1 MINCQVTQTLELTH
15 HLYLV
20 TTAQFVKKYGKCG
33 RFFVRTVVEIYFL
46 NINRVNFNYILH

>member
-20 TTAQFVKKYGKCG
+20 TTAQFVKKYGKRG
-33 RFFVRTVVEIYFL
+33 RFFVRAVVEIYFL
-46 NINRVNFNYILH
+46 NINRGKL